1 MMGLAGDGTMTEEEF
16 ISACQNYGICAID
29 DDDDLRGNKQVRI
42 QWWAKDVLILTML
55 YSTRWLGLTPNPQRT
70 EISQN

>member
-1 MMGLAGDGTMTEEEF
+1 MVGLKNLPISFSIEGVQSKLTIDWAGDGRMTEEEF

-42 QWWAKDVLILTML
+42 Q
-55 YSTRWLGLTPNPQRT
+55 G
-70 EISQN
+70 